1 MIESLHMTDVLSFR
15 ETNVALQPLN
25 IFVGGNGSGKSNLL
39 RCISLLS
46 HLPGNLK
53 EAGATFGN
61 FNEFFCNLEDASDTL
76 TLRTVFKKEP
86 GWDQKLIHSISLQ
99 KQNLSF
105 AVVKERLEEEQPR
118 RGKREPFYY
127 FSVSDGYGK
136 VYYKQES
143 APPTEDTTSR
153 ETRRVTSK
161 RPPEGLLTPKNYD
174 FQNSI
179 FSQSRGPDLFDQIL
193 SINER
198 LNRMR
203 VYGRWDTTPNGSIR
217 LPKPTS
223 LESDLLLPDGSN
235 LALVYNILDASRHG
249 GQIEAWMKKFNPRI
263 QKIRAVVFGGQIQ
276 LYFQEQFQR
285 ESVAATAVS
294 DGTLQFLLLLCVLQ
308 HPSPP
313 PLICLEEPEISLHP
327 DALTFLARLLR
338 EASERTQIIVTTH
351 SDRLLNC
358 FTDTP
363 EVVLVTERDP
373 MTGAT
378 HFERQDYS
386 RLKAFIQ
393 DFGKGLGD
401 VWRSGQIGGGIY

>member
-1 MIESLHMTDVLSFR
+1 MIESLRLTDVLSFR
-15 ETNVALQPLN
+15 QTEVALQPLN

-61 FNEFFCNLEDASDTL
+61 FNEFFCSLEDASDTL
-76 TLRTVFKKEP
+76 SLRTVFKKEP
-86 GWDQKLIHSISLQ
+86 SWPQKLIHSISLQ

-105 AVVKERLEEEQPR
+105 AVVSERLEEEHARSGR
-118 RGKREPFYY
+118 RDPFYF
-127 FSVSDGYGK
+127 FSVNNGYGK
-136 VYYKQES
+136 VYYKQEPS
-143 APPTEDTTSR
+143 AKDTLPSEPPRGRSNRTS
-153 ETRRVTSK
+153 
-161 RPPEGLLTPKNYD
+161 EGSLTPKNYD

-179 FSQSRGPDLFDQIL
+179 FSQSRGPNLFDQIL

-249 GQIEAWMKKFNPRI
+249 SQLEAWMKKFNPRI

-294 DGTLQFLLLLCVLQ
+294 DGTLQFLMLLCVLL

-363 EVVLVTERDP
+363 EVVLVTERYP
-373 MTGAT
+373 ATGAT
-378 HFERQDYS
+378 HFERQDAP
-386 RLKAFIQ
+386 RLKTFIQ
-393 DFGKGLGD
+393 DFGRGLGD